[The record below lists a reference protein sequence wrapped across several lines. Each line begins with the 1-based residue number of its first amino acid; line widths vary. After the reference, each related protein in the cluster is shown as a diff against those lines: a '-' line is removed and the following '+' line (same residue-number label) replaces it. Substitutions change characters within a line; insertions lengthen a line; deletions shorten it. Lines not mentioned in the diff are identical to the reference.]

1 MSRAP
6 APLFCG
12 IELAARLERVES
24 QLIAEGAAAAA
35 LRRPET
41 PAFSLAIA
49 GGQAA
54 WAGAGSPF
62 NKVAGWGFAGLPE
75 LAELEALE
83 LRYAALG
90 EPLRVELASLGEPAL
105 ALLLTGRGYH
115 LAGFEDVLGLALP
128 AEPARRLPAGV
139 EIRPGGTEDLAAWL
153 DVVVSGFAHPDAQG
167 VPSDEEFPREV
178 LSWAIGDLAAT
189 PGFRRYLAFRGAS
202 LAAGA
207 SCRFAEGVA
216 QLCGAATLPEHRRHG
231 IQSALLA
238 RRLADAAAAG
248 CDLAVVTTQ
257 PGSKSQQNVQRLG
270 FSLLYTRAVL
280 IRAA

>member
-1 MSRAP
+1 MNGPSGS
-6 APLFCG
+6 LFCDVG
-12 IELAARLERVES
+12 LAARIERGES

-41 PAFSLAIA
+41 PAFSLSIA
-49 GGQAA
+49 GGQAV

-62 NKVAGWGFAGLPE
+62 NKIAGWGFAGLPDP
-75 LAELEALE
+75 AELEALE

-90 EPLRVELASLGEPAL
+90 ETLRVELASLGDPAL
-105 ALLLTGRGYH
+105 ALQLSGRGYR
-115 LAGFEDVLGLALP
+115 LVGFENVLGLGLPAAPALP
-128 AEPARRLPAGV
+128 PPLGV
-139 EIRPGGTEDLAAWL
+139 EIRPSTTEELAAWL
-153 DVVVSGFAHPDAQG
+153 DVVVSGFARPDTQG

-178 LSWAIGDLAAT
+178 LEWAIGDLAAT
-189 PGFRRYLAFRGAS
+189 PGFHRYVALREGT

-207 SCRFAEGVA
+207 SCRLADGIA
-216 QLCGAATLPEHRRHG
+216 QLCGAATLPEHRRRG

-238 RRLADAAAAG
+238 LRLADAAAAG

-257 PGSKSQQNVQRLG
+257 PGSKSQENVQRLG

-280 IRAA
+280 IREM